1 MIENYVRKIGI
12 SKERKNM
19 GWYMDRNEG
28 RELKKEE
35 KEEIMKLKDR
45 DEVVEKIRRILMRDV
60 DKMRKVEWWEI
71 RMKREELIK

>member
-1 MIENYVRKIGI
+1 MIENYGRKIGI

-60 DKMRKVEWWEI
+60 DKMRKVE
-71 RMKREELIK
+71 

>member
-1 MIENYVRKIGI
+1 MIENYGRKIGI